1 MAMYSLRKISKIRQL
16 VSALEAGAMGPAA
29 AAELLDISYSTT
41 QNYLEML
48 VEAGAVTHHQ
58 ERRSHVRLHHDWT
71 VVKRFLDSL
80 EEEGEE
86 HRVTLRRSPSR
97 HCVNP
102 GKSYLHVLA
111 DDVRFPLMLAQL
123 PARRDPLVAAL
134 FGACSRRAA

>member
-80 EEEGEE
+80 EERYRTSIMIRKTV
-86 HRVTLRRSPSR
+86 HK
-97 HCVNP
+97 NP
-102 GKSYLHVLA
+102 LSCRLKVSSYL
-111 DDVRFPLMLAQL
+111 
-123 PARRDPLVAAL
+123 LVVFMRTL
-134 FGACSRRAA
+134 